1 MHAAAVAVRA
11 LLTEGAAIGGAGSG
25 LPSTPQGRPA
35 SMRCMVAE
43 ETNISS
49 CLQETSCCCC
59 HEQYRMRNSLAA
71 VAGQMWWFRHEGHP
85 TAHHNLLEITY
96 FRLRPTSN
104 LLLAAIPDQP
114 VT

>member
-1 MHAAAVAVRA
+1 MHVAAVAVRA

-71 VAGQMWWFRHEGHP
+71 VAEGRCGGLVMRV
-85 TAHHNLLEITY
+85 TQRHNLLEITY